1 MLPRVPPMVSLAT
14 SGLPSLMVDGASS
27 AVQVRPDTV
36 QPLLASEA
44 VLQVLVPPLAQDDD
58 SRLSAP
64 LLQL

>member
-1 MLPRVPPMVSLAT
+1 MLPRVPPTVSLAT
-14 SGLPSLMVDGASS
+14 RVLPSLIVDGTSS
-27 AVQVRPDTV
+27 AVQVVPDTV

-44 VLQVLVPPLAQDDD
+44 VLQVLVPPVVQDDD